1 MKLIQYVLLV
11 LTGLVYF
18 FVHSSR
24 KHLKRAIS
32 RFGFLISFVGFSG
45 VIFFPKILQSL
56 ANFFGV
62 GRGTDLLVYLMAMG
76 FFVGVLLI
84 LLKIKEMEEKIAR
97 IVREVALK
105 NLDK

>member
-1 MKLIQYVLLV
+1 
-11 LTGLVYF
+11 
-18 FVHSSR
+18 
-24 KHLKRAIS
+24 
-32 RFGFLISFVGFSG
+32 
-45 VIFFPKILQSL
+45 
-56 ANFFGV
+56 
-62 GRGTDLLVYLMAMG
+62 MAMG